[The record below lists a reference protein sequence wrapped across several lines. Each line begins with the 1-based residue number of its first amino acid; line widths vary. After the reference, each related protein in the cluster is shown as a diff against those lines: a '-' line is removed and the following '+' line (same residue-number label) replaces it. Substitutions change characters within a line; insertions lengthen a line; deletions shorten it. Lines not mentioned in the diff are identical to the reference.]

1 MAMAIGSAGEYGRR
15 GGGGGGVMPLVEIN
29 WCDVRV
35 GLGGGGLYE
44 RGGAA
49 RAGARS
55 GSGFEVS

>member
-35 GLGGGGLYE
+35 GLGGGGFMNEEAQQEQE
-44 RGGAA
+44 R
-49 RAGARS
+49 
-55 GSGFEVS
+55 EVGVGLK